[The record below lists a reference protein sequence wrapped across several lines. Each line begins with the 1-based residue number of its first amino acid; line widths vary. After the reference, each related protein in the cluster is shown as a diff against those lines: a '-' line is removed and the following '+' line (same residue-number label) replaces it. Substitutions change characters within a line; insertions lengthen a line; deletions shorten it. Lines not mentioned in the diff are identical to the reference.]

1 MTSMVYKMSDVIS
14 LSDDFQEK
22 FSVLTNLKSGEK
34 LIIENSMLHKDSTST
49 YLQPFTRWW
58 GNQGRNNIIDYIQSE
73 IETYISFLNFVRGAH
88 FSSKCA
94 PREKTQL
101 LHVYEENMTF
111 INEIINGMQALKV
124 TYESSIDIVTNFSFL
139 IEKLT
144 HIPKLN

>member
-14 LSDDFQEK
+14 LSDDFQDK
-22 FSVLTNLKSGEK
+22 FSVLTNLQSGEK
-34 LIIENSMLHKDSTST
+34 LVIQNSILHKDSNST